1 MSKLTLRKD
10 RKTGEPI
17 RKIMASKRKALV
29 DNYLVVKAYDNEK
42 EVTQT
47 GIDLG
52 DK

>member
-1 MSKLTLRKD
+1 MPRLNLRKD

-17 RKIMASKRKALV
+17 RKIMASKRKALI
-29 DNYLVVKAYDNEK
+29 DNYLVIKAYDNER
-42 EVTQT
+42 EVKQT

>member
-1 MSKLTLRKD
+1 MSRLELRRD

-29 DNYLVVKAYDNEK
+29 DNYLVIKAYDNER
-42 EVTQT
+42 EVEQT
-47 GIDLG
+47 GIDIA